1 MKMEDEE
8 KVEQDEEKMTA
19 ADQEQLDQEPAER
32 VTSTREL
39 AKDLERKPS
48 GKADHPAN
56 AALFPENESRDFH
69 KRWTDIQTAFVDE
82 PVENLRRDEVV
93 ERADELVAEVIKRL
107 ADSFARERSQLE
119 GQWGR
124 GDNVSTE
131 DLRVALQRYRAFFDR
146 LLNI

>member
-19 ADQEQLDQEPAER
+19 ADQEQLDQAPAER

-82 PVENLRRDEVV
+82 PRQAV

-107 ADSFARERSQLE
+107 ADSFARERSRLE

>member
-82 PVENLRRDEVV
+82 PRQAVEW
-93 ERADELVAEVIKRL
+93 ADELVAEVIKRL

>member
-1 MKMEDEE
+1 M
-8 KVEQDEEKMTA
+8 KVEDKESVEQNEEKMTTV
-19 ADQEQLDQEPAER
+19 DQQESEQEPAER
-32 VTSTREL
+32 ATSTREL
-39 AKDLERKPS
+39 AKDLERTPS
-48 GKADHPAN
+48 GKADHSATT
-56 AALFPENESRDFH
+56 ALFPENESKDFH

-82 PVENLRRDEVV
+82 PRRAV

-107 ADSFARERSQLE
+107 ADSFAHERSRLE

>member
-1 MKMEDEE
+1 MKVEDEE
-8 KVEQDEEKMTA
+8 KTEQDDGKMTDA
-19 ADQEQLDQEPAER
+19 DQEPADR

-39 AKDLERKPS
+39 AKDLERTAS
-48 GKADHPAN
+48 GKADHSAN
-56 AALFPENESRDFH
+56 ATLFPENESRDFH

-82 PVENLRRDEVV
+82 PRQAV

>member
-1 MKMEDEE
+1 MKVEDEE
-8 KVEQDEEKMTA
+8 RVEQQDEQKMTA
-19 ADQEQLDQEPAER
+19 MNQEERKQESDDRP
-32 VTSTREL
+32 TSTREL
-39 AKDLERKPS
+39 AKDLERTPS
-48 GKADHPAN
+48 GKADYSSAM
-56 AALFPENESRDFH
+56 ALFPENEAKDFH

-82 PVENLRRDEVV
+82 PRRAV

-107 ADSFARERSQLE
+107 ADSFARERSRLE

>member
-82 PVENLRRDEVV
+82 PRQAV

-124 GDNVSTE
+124 GDNVSTQ

>member
-1 MKMEDEE
+1 MKVEE
-8 KVEQDEEKMTA
+8 KERVEQDEEKMTA
-19 ADQEQLDQEPAER
+19 VDQEERKPEPVNR
-32 VTSTREL
+32 PTSTREL
-39 AKDLERKPS
+39 AHDLESKPS
-48 GKADHPAN
+48 ARAEHSATT
-56 AALFPENESRDFH
+56 ALFPENDSRDFH
-69 KRWTDIQTAFVDE
+69 KRWTDIQTGFVDE
-82 PVENLRRDEVV
+82 PRRAV

-107 ADSFARERSQLE
+107 ADSFAQERSRLE

>member
-1 MKMEDEE
+1 MKVEDEE
-8 KVEQDEEKMTA
+8 RVEQDEEKMTA
-19 ADQEQLDQEPAER
+19 MDQEERKQEPADR
-32 VTSTREL
+32 ATSTREL
-39 AKDLERKPS
+39 AGELERTPS
-48 GKADHPAN
+48 GRADHSATT
-56 AALFPENESRDFH
+56 ALFPENESQDFH
-69 KRWTDIQTAFVDE
+69 KRWTDIQTGFVDE
-82 PVENLRRDEVV
+82 PRRAV

-107 ADSFARERSQLE
+107 ADSFARERSRLE

>member
-1 MKMEDEE
+1 MKVEDKER
-8 KVEQDEEKMTA
+8 VEQDEEKMTA
-19 ADQEQLDQEPAER
+19 VDQGEREQEPADR
-32 VTSTREL
+32 PTSTREL
-39 AKDLERKPS
+39 AKDLERTPP
-48 GKADHPAN
+48 GKADHSATT
-56 AALFPENESRDFH
+56 ALFPENESRDFH
-69 KRWTDIQTAFVDE
+69 KRWTDIQTGFVDE
-82 PVENLRRDEVV
+82 PRQAV

-107 ADSFARERSQLE
+107 ADSFARERSRLE

>member
-1 MKMEDEE
+1 M
-8 KVEQDEEKMTA
+8 KVEDQESVEQNEEKMTA
-19 ADQEQLDQEPAER
+19 VDGQEREQEPDDRA
-32 VTSTREL
+32 TTTREL
-39 AKDLERKPS
+39 AKDFEHTPS
-48 GKADHPAN
+48 GNADHPATT
-56 AALFPENESRDFH
+56 ALFPENESRNFH

-82 PVENLRRDEVV
+82 PRHAVEQ
-93 ERADELVAEVIKRL
+93 ADELVAEVVKRL
-107 ADSFARERSQLE
+107 VDSFARERSRLE

>member
-1 MKMEDEE
+1 MKVEDKENG
-8 KVEQDEEKMTA
+8 EQDEEKMTA
-19 ADQEQLDQEPAER
+19 MDQQEREHEPTER
-32 VTSTREL
+32 PTSTREL
-39 AKDLERKPS
+39 AKDLERTPS
-48 GKADHPAN
+48 GKADHSATT
-56 AALFPENESRDFH
+56 ALFPENESRDFH
-69 KRWTDIQTAFVDE
+69 KRWTDIQTGFVDE
-82 PVENLRRDEVV
+82 PRKAV

-107 ADSFARERSQLE
+107 ADSFAQERSRLE